1 MTSIQKLKEL
11 GESLGY
17 KDTELQL
24 FVKEQQ
30 AEERTQRN
38 LDREAQ
44 LQAQLQADKMKME
57 ADRTRIELERMANE
71 QKDKDCEITR
81 LELEIKKNS
90 LNQTSSVGLTHVA
103 SGPKLPCFED
113 EKDDMDAYLSRFE
126 RVAEIQS
133 WRKSEWAIFLSSLLK
148 GKALEVYSRLPSD
161 QAGNYDVLRKVLLR
175 RYELTEDGFIKKI
188 QNC

>member
-44 LQAQLQADKMKME
+44 LQADKMKMK
-57 ADRTRIELERMANE
+57 ADRTRIELE
-71 QKDKDCEITR
+71 
-81 LELEIKKNS
+81 
-90 LNQTSSVGLTHVA
+90 
-103 SGPKLPCFED
+103 
-113 EKDDMDAYLSRFE
+113 
-126 RVAEIQS
+126 
-133 WRKSEWAIFLSSLLK
+133 
-148 GKALEVYSRLPSD
+148 
-161 QAGNYDVLRKVLLR
+161 
-175 RYELTEDGFIKKI
+175 
-188 QNC
+188 

>member
-30 AEERTQRN
+30 AEERTQSN

-44 LQAQLQADKMKME
+44 LQTQLQADKMKME

-71 QKDKDCEITR
+71 QKDKDREITR

-90 LNQTSSVGLTHVA
+90 LNQTSSVGPTRGIRTQVTM
-103 SGPKLPCFED
+103 F
-113 EKDDMDAYLSRFE
+113 
-126 RVAEIQS
+126 
-133 WRKSEWAIFLSSLLK
+133 WRKMTWTRICLGLKEWLK
-148 GKALEVYSRLPSD
+148 FNPGE
-161 QAGNYDVLRKVLLR
+161 N
-175 RYELTEDGFIKKI
+175 
-188 QNC
+188 QNGLYFCYPC

>member
-44 LQAQLQADKMKME
+44 LQTQLQADKMKME
-57 ADRTRIELERMANE
+57 ADRTRIELERLANK
-71 QKDKDCEITR
+71 QKDKDREITR

-103 SGPKLPCFED
+103 SGPKFH
-113 EKDDMDAYLSRFE
+113 
-126 RVAEIQS
+126 
-133 WRKSEWAIFLSSLLK
+133 
-148 GKALEVYSRLPSD
+148 
-161 QAGNYDVLRKVLLR
+161 VLRMRKMTWTRICLGLK
-175 RYELTEDGFIKKI
+175 EWLKFNPGEN
-188 QNC
+188 QNGLYFCHPC